1 MPLAPFDTGLPP
13 DELDLE
19 RPSPIETPW
28 GSFAVFEQDG
38 ALVAID
44 CWCPHMQGPLFQ
56 GTRSG
61 GELVCPWHGWRYAL
75 SDGSCTWAPEE
86 ASRESRVR
94 TLPVEVGGAGTV
106 LLGPPEG

>member
-1 MPLAPFDTGLPP
+1 MPHAPFDTGLPP

-28 GSFAVFEQDG
+28 GRFAVFKVEG
-38 ALVAID
+38 GLVAVD
-44 CWCPHMQGPLFQ
+44 CWCPHMQGPLFE

-61 GELVCPWHGWRYAL
+61 GELTCPWHGWRYAL
-75 SDGSCTWAPEE
+75 VNGDCTWSPNKEG
-86 ASRESRVR
+86 RESRVR
-94 TLPVEVGGAGTV
+94 TLPVEVGRGGTV